1 MSITGKLVRKISLS
15 SNVEIVQE
23 FSGVFTDSRKEM
35 KDGLFV
41 PLVGERFDGHEFLL
55 HAIQNGAIAAVWEK
69 GKQIPR
75 EIPNQFPLFFVEDT
89 LVALQEMAKVYLE
102 QIQPT
107 VIGVTGSNGK
117 TTTKDIITAVL
128 STTYST
134 HKTNGN
140 FNNEIGLPLTVLAMP
155 ASCEVLILEMGMSGL
170 REIAL
175 LSEIARPHYAVV
187 TNIGESHIEQLG
199 SREAIAKAKMEI
211 AEGLRNNGKVI
222 IDGDEPL
229 LFPYTT
235 NEMITCGFSEQND
248 VTIVEYEGDDN
259 GFTFRLQDSNFQYSL
274 PLLGKHNVHNAAYA
288 IIIGKLLNVEEKN
301 INEGLNQIA
310 LTSMR
315 LEKKQ
320 GKSHS
325 IIIDDAYNAS
335 PTSMRAAIEVIKE
348 LPYEKKIVVL
358 GDIYEL
364 GPDEE
369 SLHRSVASAVDKPIT
384 HVYTIGS
391 KGKWIYDELQ
401 KNSHNTMVVK
411 SFENKEEV
419 IAEIL
424 PLLDEKTI
432 VLVKA
437 SRGMKLETIVEQLIS

>member
-1 MSITGKLVRKISLS
+1 MSITGKIVRKISLH
-15 SNVEIVQE
+15 SNVEAEQQ
-23 FSGVFTDSRKEM
+23 FSGVFTDSRQEM
-35 KDGLFV
+35 KNGLFI
-41 PLVGERFDGHEFLL
+41 PLVGERFDGHKFLL
-55 HAIQNGAIAAVWEK
+55 DAIKNGATAAIWEE

-75 EIPNQFPLFFVEDT
+75 EIPDQFQLFFVQDT
-89 LVALQEMAKVYLE
+89 LVALQQLAKVYLE

-117 TTTKDIITAVL
+117 TTTKDIIAAVL
-128 STTYST
+128 STTYAT

-155 ASCEVLILEMGMSGL
+155 ASCEVLILEMGMSEL

-175 LSEIARPHYAVV
+175 LSEIAEPHFAVV

-211 AEGLRNNGKVI
+211 VEGLRNNGKVV

-229 LFPYTT
+229 LVPYMTDET
-235 NEMITCGFSEQND
+235 ITCGFSEKND

-259 GFTFRLQDSNFQYSL
+259 GFTFRLQDSTFQYSL

-288 IIIGKLLNVEEKN
+288 VIIAKLLNVKEES
-301 INEGLNQIA
+301 INEGLHQIA

-320 GKSHS
+320 GKSNS
-325 IIIDDAYNAS
+325 VIINDAYNAS
-335 PTSMRAAIEVIKE
+335 PTSMRAAIDVVKE
-348 LPYEKKIVVL
+348 LPYGKKIVVL

-369 SLHRSVASAVDKPIT
+369 VLHRSVASAVEQPIT
-384 HVYTIGS
+384 HVFTVGS

-401 KNSHNTMVVK
+401 KNSDNTMVVK
-411 SFENKEEV
+411 SFENKEDV
-419 IAEIL
+419 INEIL

-437 SRGMKLETIVEQLIS
+437 SRGMKLETVVEQLIS